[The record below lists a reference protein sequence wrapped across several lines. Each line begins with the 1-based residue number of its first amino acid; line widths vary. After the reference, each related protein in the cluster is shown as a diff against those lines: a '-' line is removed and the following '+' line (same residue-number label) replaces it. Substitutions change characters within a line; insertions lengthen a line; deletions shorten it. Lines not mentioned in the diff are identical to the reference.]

1 MKTTIQI
8 INKDLN
14 ISKVIVGEFS
24 AAIWALNK
32 LIWANPIND
41 IERSDL
47 TINGESLP
55 LNVTPFH
62 YCFAKGRIDEYQLLD
77 FLRDCD

>member
-14 ISKVIVGEFS
+14 ISKVIEGEFCE
-24 AAIWALNK
+24 AMQELND
-32 LIWANPIND
+32 LIWANPIPA
-41 IERSDL
+41 IETSDL